1 MRGLIK
7 QRLSEEL
14 TKADVKSEVEKALKS
29 VDLKDTIS
37 RIVKDKIKNDPEL
50 EKHIVD
56 INSNVLTQL
65 YKTLWTKRAFWKS
78 SLKNSNS

>member
-1 MRGLIK
+1 MKGLIK
-7 QRLSEEL
+7 QRLTEEL
-14 TKADVKSEVEKALKS
+14 TKADIKAEVEKALKS
-29 VDLKDTIS
+29 TDLKDVIT